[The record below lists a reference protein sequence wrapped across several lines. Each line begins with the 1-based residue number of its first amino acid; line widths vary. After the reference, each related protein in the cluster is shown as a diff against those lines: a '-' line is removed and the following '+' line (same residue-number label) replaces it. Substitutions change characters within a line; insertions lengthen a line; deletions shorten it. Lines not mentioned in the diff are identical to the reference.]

1 MSSREKGRVNTMKK
15 FIVTGALHGFLAVA
29 LGAFG
34 AHALKDVVDE
44 YGLSIWETAVQYQMF
59 HATGLLV
66 IGLLMSSKLLGE
78 VKQLKLAGIFF
89 NLGIVFFAGS
99 LYVLA
104 VSGIKV
110 LGAITPIGGVL
121 FLAGWVLIIV
131 SALKQA
137 K

>member
-1 MSSREKGRVNTMKK
+1 MKK

>member
-1 MSSREKGRVNTMKK
+1 MKK

-131 SALKQA
+131 SALKHA

>member
-1 MSSREKGRVNTMKK
+1 MKK

-34 AHALKDVVDE
+34 AHALKDIVDE

-131 SALKQA
+131 SALKHA